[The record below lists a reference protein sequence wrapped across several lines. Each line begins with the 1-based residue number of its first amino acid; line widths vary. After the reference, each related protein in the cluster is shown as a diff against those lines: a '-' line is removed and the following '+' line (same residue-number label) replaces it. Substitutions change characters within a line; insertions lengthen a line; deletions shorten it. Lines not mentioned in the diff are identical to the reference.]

1 MKLIVD
7 TSRKHVMV
15 SREPVEKAD
24 ERGKQKV
31 ERGTGRPMWSTQVFV
46 QDPDGGEVLNVTTAG
61 ERPNVTVGEVVRLVN
76 LEALPWATNGRNG
89 VAFRAV
95 EIKATGGLHSV
106 KAGQT
111 G

>member
-7 TSRKHVMV
+7 TSSKHVMV

-46 QDPDGGEVLNVTTAG
+46 QDDEGGEVITVTTAG
-61 ERPNVTVGEVVRLVN
+61 VKPDVTVGQIVSLVK

-89 VAFRAV
+89 VAFRAE
-95 EIKATGGLHSV
+95 EIKATGLASV
-106 KAGQT
+106 KT